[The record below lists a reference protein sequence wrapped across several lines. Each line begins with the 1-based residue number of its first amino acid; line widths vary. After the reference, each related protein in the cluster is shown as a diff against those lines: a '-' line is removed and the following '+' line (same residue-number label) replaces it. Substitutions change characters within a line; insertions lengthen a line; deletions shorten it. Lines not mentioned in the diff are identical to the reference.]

1 MLTMRKALVAFLFLY
16 TLGLSAVAQSLS
28 LVGNRV
34 SLPDGDVIGAALD
47 PDAGVFIVQ
56 QSVLSTE
63 NGGLV
68 FRSHRVLTS
77 WGINSRLQVIKREF
91 PLRPPGSSTHPC
103 GRVDVVSSLGRVYLC
118 SSETHLDVLDTKTL
132 HDGGLVGGGID
143 QNIYDF
149 AIDEQRNK
157 IFVLSLRGDMSVK
170 LATYAMRDG
179 SPLQDF
185 TLSQKPWS
193 GAKLALE
200 PKTGQ
205 VAVANSQETGHRYSS
220 NINLCESTAT
230 LTCSPLGKV
239 DPVSQMAFLGRDLL
253 FATSDPANDKKDCIG
268 SLDVGTRVI
277 SHAYCSPSTGV
288 HFAIGT
294 ILKRYVVGFTGTTK
308 THAFLERNSSIQSSF
323 SVWRAENPKVEAV
336 VNDPTD
342 YGASQYELRIAVSK
356 TTPMFLTYAWRSNA
370 LYLYT
375 IKDAD

>member
-1 MLTMRKALVAFLFLY
+1 MRKALHALMLFC
-16 TLGLSAVAQSLS
+16 TLGLSAIAQSLS
-28 LVGNRV
+28 VAGDKI

-56 QSVLSTE
+56 QTVLSTE
-63 NGGLV
+63 NDGLV

-91 PLRPPGSSTHPC
+91 PLRPVGSSTHPC

-132 HDGGLVGGGID
+132 HDSGVVGGGID

-149 AIDEQRNK
+149 AIDEQRSK
-157 IFVLSLRGDMSVK
+157 IFVLSLRSDMSVK

-179 SPLQDF
+179 SPLQEI

-193 GAKLALE
+193 GAKLVVE

-205 VAVANSQETGHRYSS
+205 VAVADSQETGHRYAS
-220 NINLCESTAT
+220 NINLCESAAA

-239 DPVSQMAFLGRDLL
+239 DPVSQMSFLGRDLL

-268 SLDVGTRVI
+268 SLDVSTRVI

-288 HFAIGT
+288 HFAVGV
-294 ILKRYVVGFTGTTK
+294 ILKRYIVGFTGTTK

-342 YGASQYELRIAVSK
+342 YGASQYELRIAASK

-375 IKDAD
+375 IKDAE